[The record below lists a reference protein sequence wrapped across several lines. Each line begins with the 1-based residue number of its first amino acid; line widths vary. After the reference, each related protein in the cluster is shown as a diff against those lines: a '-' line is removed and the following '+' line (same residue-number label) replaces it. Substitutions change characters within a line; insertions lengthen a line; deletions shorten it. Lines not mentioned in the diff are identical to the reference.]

1 MDRVHLTVYSCGT
14 IVLSETS
21 VKDSGEEIVYPGAEL
36 PVIDLV
42 VHFAWK
48 EIQPNMQLYSDL

>member
-1 MDRVHLTVYSCGT
+1 MGRVHLKVNSCGT
-14 IVLSETS
+14 IVLSGTS
-21 VKDSGEEIVYPGAEL
+21 VKDSGEERFYPMAEL

-48 EIQPNMQLYSDL
+48 EIQPNMLLYYDL